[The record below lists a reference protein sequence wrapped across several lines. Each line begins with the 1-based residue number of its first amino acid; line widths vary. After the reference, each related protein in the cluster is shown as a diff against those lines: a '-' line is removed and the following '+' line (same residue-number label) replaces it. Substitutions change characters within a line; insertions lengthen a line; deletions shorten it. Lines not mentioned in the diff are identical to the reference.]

1 MQNWVCANSAPAAT
15 LAASLS
21 GCQPA
26 GGSIG
31 ASAAPRKKRAWPA
44 TLRPEGSSPLSRRS
58 RAMAVSV
65 VESTSSLGLRL
76 VAGLRVVAGEAQ
88 EVAHAAGGGAHELG
102 LQRNPVAVA
111 AGGLGDGLDAAA
123 RGPRRRDRGGEV
135 RAGAGAVGDVD
146 GIRQAGERLRLA
158 QQVVRVARDRRRDL
172 GGDDELPRAQQRF
185 QARSRLPLRGG
196 HRLVRR
202 GLGAWA
208 RARPGGAVGGAAFV
222 KYPRP

>member
-44 TLRPEGSSPLSRRS
+44 TLRPEGSSPLSRSS

-65 VESTSSLGLRL
+65 VESTSNTALACGWSPAFGSSPVRHKRLCTPQAAAPVRSALR
-76 VAGLRVVAGEAQ
+76 AMREPSRQGCW
-88 EVAHAAGGGAHELG
+88 EVAMAAGDWEDGSETGAREQG
-102 LQRNPVAVA
+102 
-111 AGGLGDGLDAAA
+111 
-123 RGPRRRDRGGEV
+123 RRDRGGEV

-146 GIRQAGERLRLA
+146 GIRQAGKRLRLA

-185 QARSRLPLRGG
+185 QA
-196 HRLVRR
+196 
-202 GLGAWA
+202 
-208 RARPGGAVGGAAFV
+208 
-222 KYPRP
+222 